1 MTTRP
6 LVGITSD
13 VVIVDGRRRCAM
25 YPSYAHAVAQ
35 AGGLPVFLTHEQ
47 ACIPSLVGRLDAFIF
62 TGGDDPRTEAFGAPT
77 DPRATPL
84 HPDRQ
89 AFELALLRTLQ
100 TQSPDTPVLGICLG
114 MQLMALV
121 AGGRLDQHMP
131 DTTPTANDHWEKT
144 HPIVPDAGWEFGPG
158 EVLSRHRQAVDDAGR
173 LQVVARAPDG
183 VIEAVFDPQRSFYL
197 GVQWHPERTLATT
210 LGMALFDRLVRTA
223 GERLI

>member
-13 VVIVDGRRRCAM
+13 VIIVDGRPRCAM
-25 YPSYAHAVAQ
+25 YPSYARAVSQ
-35 AGGLPVFLTHEQ
+35 AGGLPVLLTHEQ
-47 ACIPSLVGRLDAFIF
+47 ACIPGLVDRLDAFIF
-62 TGGDDPRTEAFGAPT
+62 TGGDDPRTEPFGSPT

-89 AFELALLRTLQ
+89 AFEVALLQALQ
-100 TQSPDTPVLGICLG
+100 AQRPDTPVLGICLG

-131 DTTPTANDHWEKT
+131 ATRPTADDHWEKT

-183 VIEAVFDPQRSFYL
+183 VIEAVNDPQRRFYL
-197 GVQWHPERTLATT
+197 GVQWHPERTTGAT
-210 LGMALFDRLVRTA
+210 LGMAIFDRLVHAAQAR
-223 GERLI
+223 